1 MLGRVQGVTTTC
13 MLSVEYKS
21 VVLYIKSDT

>member
-21 VVLYIKSDT
+21 VVLYI